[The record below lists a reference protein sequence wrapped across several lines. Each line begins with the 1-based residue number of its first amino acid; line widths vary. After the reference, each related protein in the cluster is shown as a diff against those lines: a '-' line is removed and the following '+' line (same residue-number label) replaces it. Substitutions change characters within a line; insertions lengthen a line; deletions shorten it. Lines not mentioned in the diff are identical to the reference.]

1 MRKLRK
7 SAAPFLLMAPL
18 LGCSQNIV
26 GTVEQMCDTLPPI
39 SVSKCDVL
47 TDDTAREIEADNVAK
62 ETWCGIRQI
71 EKKATSCKRIASL
84 SPSK

>member
-1 MRKLRK
+1 M
-7 SAAPFLLMAPL
+7 
-18 LGCSQNIV
+18 CS
-26 GTVEQMCDTLPPI
+26 TLPPI